1 MGASG
6 LFLVIFLIMHLSGNL
21 LLLADDGGEAFN
33 AYARFMSTNW
43 VIRVLEI
50 GLFLGFVIHI
60 VMAALLT
67 RQNRKARP
75 VKYAVN
81 KAQENSP
88 WYSRNMGL
96 TGSLILVF
104 LVIHLKNFFVE
115 SRIYGQHNM
124 YQLVKTAFQDPLYV
138 AIYLFS
144 FIILGLHLSHGFQ
157 SAFQSWGLNHKTYT
171 PLIKKAGYLFAV
183 VIPSGFAVIPIFFY
197 IQRFFLNQ

>member
-6 LFLVIFLIMHLSGNL
+6 LFLVLFLIMHLSGNL

-75 VKYAVN
+75 VKYAMN
-81 KAQENSP
+81 KAQKNSP

-96 TGSLILVF
+96 TGSLVLVF

-115 SRIYGQHNM
+115 SRIFGKHDMYG
-124 YQLVKTAFQDPLYV
+124 LVKTAFQDPLYV

-197 IQRFFLNQ
+197 IQRLF